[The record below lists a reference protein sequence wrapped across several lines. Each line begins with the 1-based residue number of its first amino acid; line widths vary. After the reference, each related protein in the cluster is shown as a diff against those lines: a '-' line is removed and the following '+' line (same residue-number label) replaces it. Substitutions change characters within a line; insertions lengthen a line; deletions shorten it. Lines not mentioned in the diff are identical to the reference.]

1 MIKAYAEPKGHFVEV
16 KLTNEE
22 LSDPLLV
29 FSEIYSILED
39 IVKQIDN
46 QIGGKTPLSVF
57 CQNMADAANM
67 KKKHMHQLTIYQPT
81 IFSILKIMSELIR
94 NKIMLTAKDIH
105 IGDLLKMT
113 AKYPDDR
120 FNNRYILV
128 KSITKRHYDTV
139 WIEALII
146 NEDINIEYQLYD
158 YMMWFSEESIYR
170 YHKVYNVFELEAK
183 NEHKAV

>member
-1 MIKAYAEPKGHFVEV
+1 
-16 KLTNEE
+16 
-22 LSDPLLV
+22 
-29 FSEIYSILED
+29 
-39 IVKQIDN
+39 
-46 QIGGKTPLSVF
+46 
-57 CQNMADAANM
+57 
-67 KKKHMHQLTIYQPT
+67 
-81 IFSILKIMSELIR
+81 
-94 NKIMLTAKDIH
+94 MLTAKDIY

-113 AKYPDDR
+113 AEYPDDR

-170 YHKVYNVFELEAK
+170 YHKVYNVFELEGQ
-183 NEHKAV
+183 NGHKAV

>member
-57 CQNMADAANM
+57 CQNMAEEETYA
-67 KKKHMHQLTIYQPT
+67 PT
-81 IFSILKIMSELIR
+81 DNIPADNIL
-94 NKIMLTAKDIH
+94 N
-105 IGDLLKMT
+105 
-113 AKYPDDR
+113 
-120 FNNRYILV
+120 F
-128 KSITKRHYDTV
+128 
-139 WIEALII
+139 
-146 NEDINIEYQLYD
+146 EDYV
-158 YMMWFSEESIYR
+158 R
-170 YHKVYNVFELEAK
+170 THKE
-183 NEHKAV
+183 

>member
-1 MIKAYAEPKGHFVEV
+1 
-16 KLTNEE
+16 
-22 LSDPLLV
+22 
-29 FSEIYSILED
+29 
-39 IVKQIDN
+39 
-46 QIGGKTPLSVF
+46 
-57 CQNMADAANM
+57 
-67 KKKHMHQLTIYQPT
+67 
-81 IFSILKIMSELIR
+81 
-94 NKIMLTAKDIH
+94 MLTAKDIR

-113 AKYPDDR
+113 SKYPDDR

-139 WIEALII
+139 WIEALIM

-183 NEHKAV
+183 NEHKVV

>member
-1 MIKAYAEPKGHFVEV
+1 M
-16 KLTNEE
+16 
-22 LSDPLLV
+22 
-29 FSEIYSILED
+29 
-39 IVKQIDN
+39 
-46 QIGGKTPLSVF
+46 
-57 CQNMADAANM
+57 
-67 KKKHMHQLTIYQPT
+67 
-81 IFSILKIMSELIR
+81 LKS
-94 NKIMLTAKDIH
+94 KDIH

-170 YHKVYNVFELEAK
+170 YHKVYNVFELEGQ
-183 NEHKAV
+183 NGHKAV

>member
-46 QIGGKTPLSVF
+46 QIDGKTPLSVF
-57 CQNMADAANM
+57 CQN
-67 KKKHMHQLTIYQPT
+67 
-81 IFSILKIMSELIR
+81 MSELIR

-105 IGDLLKMT
+105 IGDLFKMT
-113 AKYPDDR
+113 SKYPDDR

-128 KSITKRHYDTV
+128 KSITKDTYDTV
-139 WIEALII
+139 WVEALII

-170 YHKVYNVFELEAK
+170 YHKVYNVFELEGQ
-183 NEHKAV
+183 NGHKVV